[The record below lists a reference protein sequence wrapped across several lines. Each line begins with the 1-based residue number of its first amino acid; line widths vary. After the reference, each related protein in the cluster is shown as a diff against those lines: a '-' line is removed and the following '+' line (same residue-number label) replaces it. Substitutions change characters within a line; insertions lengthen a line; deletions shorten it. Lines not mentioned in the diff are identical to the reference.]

1 MEKEKQKK
9 KRQNSILRGGLR
21 RKIFRL
27 CIVLVI
33 TAICGFAIL
42 GMLQL
47 NTLLK
52 MANET
57 GKSQAQSIKDYS
69 ENSMMALT
77 KDNMENLAFQA
88 ADNTDWE
95 IWSMTHETMI
105 LANQVK
111 SVLENPDAYGE
122 HDIKPP
128 KKENGG
134 KLALQLLIPDGFE
147 PSEEDMTVVRK
158 LAGIGPAMEEMI
170 RDNGYDTLDLYISLP
185 NGMSVAM
192 DTHSDSKFE
201 EDGTL
206 RPYDPRERPWWKGA
220 IETKEPYFAPAVYS
234 EILEMADIELGVPV
248 YVNGKLAAVVEGSMG
263 MDTIGEIVSKV
274 TYGKTGFSIVISAD
288 GKLIYSPRT
297 EGDLEMDE
305 LLLED
310 IRDSGNAEL
319 NAVVDKS
326 LTGERG
332 FSEIK
337 LDGEDYFVAYAPM
350 ETVHWAQLLFVSK
363 EELEKPTDEL
373 LSQLDETTEKT
384 LSKYSKD
391 FHKSIILTIII
402 MILLIVNA
410 ILVALMFSDRLTG
423 PINSMTQKVGEISKD
438 NFVFEMDDSF
448 RTGDEIEVLAKTFGE
463 LSERTRG
470 YIKEIM
476 EVTAEKERIGAEL
489 NVATKIQA
497 DMLPA
502 DFPLFPDRNEFDLY
516 ATMTPAK
523 EVGGDFYDVFL
534 LDDDHL
540 CMVMADVSGKGVPA
554 ALFMVISKTIIKHRA
569 QMGGTP
575 AEILS
580 DVNNKLCEGNKQHM
594 FVTVWL
600 GILTISTGE
609 VIETNAGH
617 EDVIIQRGNGKYELY
632 ETVHGI
638 VLGFRENMKYKNDTF
653 VLNPGDALFVYT
665 DGLPEAT
672 NAEDNRLENS
682 GMLDAINKHSDDGI
696 TELLPDIA
704 KEVDVFVGD
713 APQFDDLTMMV
724 IRYRGKQEE

>member
-1 MEKEKQKK
+1 MEKSTQKK
-9 KRQNSILRGGLR
+9 SKSNSIRRGGLR
-21 RKIFRL
+21 SKVFKL
-27 CIVLVI
+27 CIMLVI

-47 NTLLK
+47 NTLLR

-57 GKSQAQSIKDYS
+57 GQSQAQAIKEYS

-95 IWSMTHETMI
+95 IWSMSHETMI
-105 LANQVK
+105 IANQVK
-111 SVLENPDAYGE
+111 AILENPDAYEE
-122 HDIKPP
+122 HEIEAP

-134 KLALQLLIPDGFE
+134 KLALQLLIADNTNPT
-147 PSEEDMTVVRK
+147 EEDMAIARK

-170 RDNGYDTLDLYISLP
+170 RDNDYITLDLYISLP

-192 DTHSDSKFE
+192 DTHSDRKFE
-201 EDGTL
+201 ADGSL
-206 RPYDPRERPWWKGA
+206 RSYDPRERPWWIGA
-220 IETKEPYFAPAVYS
+220 VETGEPYFAPAVYS
-234 EILEMADIELGVPV
+234 DILKMADVELGVPV
-248 YVNGKLAAVVEGSMG
+248 YVDGKLAAVVEGSMG
-263 MDTIGEIVSKV
+263 MDSIGKIVSKV
-274 TYGKTGFSIVISAD
+274 SYGKTGFSIVVSDD

-305 LLLED
+305 MLSRD
-310 IRDSGNAEL
+310 IRESGNAEL
-319 NAVVDKS
+319 NAVVDKA
-326 LTGERG
+326 LTGEIG

-337 LDGEDYFVAYAPM
+337 IDGENYCVAYGPM
-350 ETVHWAQLLFVSK
+350 ETVHWTQMLFVSK
-363 EELEKPTDEL
+363 SELEHPTEVL
-373 LSQLDETTEKT
+373 LSQMDATTEKA
-384 LSKYSKD
+384 LSQYTRH
-391 FHKSIILTIII
+391 FNQSIVITAII

-423 PINSMTQKVGEISKD
+423 PINTMTQKVGEISKD
-438 NFVFEMDDSF
+438 NFTFEMDDSF
-448 RTGDEIEVLAKTFGE
+448 RTGDEIEVLANTFGE
-463 LSERTRG
+463 LSERTKG

-497 DMLPA
+497 DMLPT
-502 DFPLFPDRNEFDLY
+502 DFPLFPNRNEFELF
-516 ATMTPAK
+516 ASMTPAK
-523 EVGGDFYDVFL
+523 EVGGDFYDVFF

-540 CMVMADVSGKGVPA
+540 CMVIADVSGKGVPA

-575 AEILS
+575 AEILT
-580 DVNNKLCEGNKQHM
+580 DANNRLCEGNKQHM

-609 VIETNAGH
+609 VIESNAGH
-617 EDVIIQRGNGKYELY
+617 EDPIIQRGDGDYELY
-632 ETVHGI
+632 KAPHSL
-638 VLGFRENMKYKNDTF
+638 VLGAMSDFKYEDDTF
-653 VLNPGDALFVYT
+653 TLNPGDALFVYT

-672 NAEDNRLENS
+672 NAEGNRLENPR
-682 GMLDAINKHSDDGI
+682 MLAAINKHKDDGV
-696 TELLPDIA
+696 TELLPDVA
-704 KEVDVFVGD
+704 KEVDAFVGD
-713 APQFDDLTMMV
+713 APQFDDLTMM
-724 IRYRGKQEE
+724 ILRYRGPKEE